1 VAITGAAG
9 GRIRRPVGQRYP
21 TTPTNERRAKDE
33 GDGVTTLEKAP
44 VNPAVTPVVLGGAR
58 GGPDVPTLRKDRY
71 WVQPVVTVTVLT
83 AFVAYASWAAFVNK
97 NYYAGAALHRD
108 LISPF
113 YSPCLTG
120 SCVPGSHPG
129 TVITWWTISP
139 ALLILIFPLGFRMTC
154 YYYRK
159 AYYRGFWQAPPAC
172 AVSDGHAS
180 YTGESRFPLILQ
192 NVHRYFF
199 YFGLVFNVI
208 LTIDAVMAFRQ
219 PGVGIGFSVGTAVLI
234 INASLLWLYSL
245 SCHAC
250 RHLCGGGVKQFSRS
264 PIRHRLW
271 KTLTPLNARH
281 MLFAWMS
288 LVFVALTDLYVRL
301 VASGA
306 IHDYG
311 FHF

>member
-1 VAITGAAG
+1 M
-9 GRIRRPVGQRYP
+9 
-21 TTPTNERRAKDE
+21 
-33 GDGVTTLEKAP
+33 TTLEDAT
-44 VNPAVTPVVLGGAR
+44 VTPVVLGGAR
-58 GGPDVPTLRKDRY
+58 GGPSVPTLRKDR
-71 WVQPVVTVTVLT
+71 WWIQPVVTVTVLT
-83 AFVAYASWAAFVNK
+83 AFVGYASWAAFVNK
-97 NYYAGAALHRD
+97 NYFVGPNLHRN

-139 ALLILIFPLGFRMTC
+139 ALLILIFPLGFRLTC

-159 AYYRGFWQAPPAC
+159 AYYRSFWLAPPAC
-172 AVSDGHAS
+172 AVSDAHGS
-180 YTGESRFPLILQ
+180 YSGETRFPLLFQ

-199 YFGLVFNVI
+199 YFGLIFNVI
-208 LTIDAVMAFRQ
+208 LTADAITAFRQ
-219 PGVGIGFSVGTAVLI
+219 PGLGIGFSVGTAVLL
-234 INASLLWLYSL
+234 INAVLLWLYSL

-264 PIRHRLW
+264 PIRHRIW

-288 LVFVALTDLYVRL
+288 LVFVAFTDLYVRL
-301 VASGA
+301 VASGT

>member
-1 VAITGAAG
+1 MS
-9 GRIRRPVGQRYP
+9 
-21 TTPTNERRAKDE
+21 
-33 GDGVTTLEKAP
+33 
-44 VNPAVTPVVLGGAR
+44 PAVTPVVLGGAR
-58 GGPDVPTLRKDRY
+58 GGPDVATLRTDRY
-71 WVQPVVTVTVLT
+71 WVQPVVTFAVLT
-83 AFVAYASWAAFVNK
+83 SFVAYASWAAFVNK
-97 NYYAGAALHRD
+97 NYYVGAPFNRD

-113 YSPCLTG
+113 YSPCLTA
-120 SCVPGSHPG
+120 SCVPGSHPS

-159 AYYRGFWQAPPAC
+159 AYYRSFWLAPPAC
-172 AVSDGHAS
+172 AVSDGHGS
-180 YTGESRFPLILQ
+180 YTGESRFPLLLQ
-192 NVHRYFF
+192 NAHRYFF

-208 LTIDAVMAFRQ
+208 LTIDAVVAFRQ
-219 PGVGIGFSVGTAVLI
+219 PGLGWGVSVGTVVLC
-234 INASLLWLYSL
+234 INATLLWLYSL

-250 RHLCGGGVKQFSRS
+250 RHLCGGGVKQFSKA
-264 PIRHRLW
+264 PIRHKLW
-271 KTLTPLNARH
+271 KALTPLNGKH

-306 IHDYG
+306 IHDAG